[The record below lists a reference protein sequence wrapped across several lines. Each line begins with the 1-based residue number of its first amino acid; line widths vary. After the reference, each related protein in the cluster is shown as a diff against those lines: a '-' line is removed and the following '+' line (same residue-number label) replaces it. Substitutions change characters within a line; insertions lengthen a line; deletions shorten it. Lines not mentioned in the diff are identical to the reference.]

1 MTMPAIMQPQNFCA
15 QIRDA
20 AAMVADKARS
30 VHICHDRL
38 AGYADLLLAQSTG
51 QGMTALDHDTLGA
64 AGTTEETAAY
74 VLALDAINFGSGYFA
89 VAKQKNLGLEY
100 ADLALALRRAFDG
113 NILKTPAQWAM
124 VTAAMC
130 HDVFGIPAQADPALD
145 ELMILFAKHLNEAGT
160 VVQTHYQ
167 GQVEN
172 LLADCQK
179 SAVGLAKIVA
189 AWPGFADV
197 SMHDGMHVPIYKRAQ
212 ILAADMHLALGGQ
225 GLADFDD
232 LDQLTIFADN
242 MVPHVLRYDGI
253 LTYAPDLAAAIDAG
267 ELIAPD
273 TPEEVELRAVS
284 IHAVECL
291 VAVGRAQGLHVS
303 ALDLD
308 RIIWN
313 RGYTQDYIAK
323 PAHRTMTVWY

>member
-1 MTMPAIMQPQNFCA
+1 MTMPATMQSKNICTQV
-15 QIRDA
+15 REA
-20 AAMVADKARS
+20 AAMVAGKARS
-30 VHICHDRL
+30 VHICHDKL
-38 AGYADLLLAQSTG
+38 AAYAGLLLAQSTG
-51 QGMTALDHDTLGA
+51 QGMTTLDRDTLGA

-89 VAKQKNLGLEY
+89 VAQQKNLGLEY
-100 ADLALALRRAFDG
+100 ADLALALRRAFDE
-113 NILKTPAQWAM
+113 NTLKTPAQWAV
-124 VTAAMC
+124 VTPAVC

-145 ELMILFAKHLNEAGT
+145 ELMMLFAKHLNEAGAA
-160 VVQTHYQ
+160 VHAHYQ
-167 GQVEN
+167 GQVLN

-179 SAVGLAKIVA
+179 SAVRLAELVA

-197 SMHDGMHVPIYKRAQ
+197 TTYNDTLVPIYKRAQ

-253 LTYAPDLAAAIDAG
+253 LTYAADLAAAIDAG

-273 TPEEVELRAVS
+273 TAEEVELRAVS

-291 VAVGRAQGLHVS
+291 VTVAQAQGQSVS

-313 RGYTQDYIAK
+313 RGYAQDYISK